1 MQFTITGRVGS
12 AGSIRFVAAGDELY
26 SGRVAGRDIL
36 QFSLVVDRHLSDE
49 DDKLYEPDW
58 VEVRLFNGLAK
69 ESKDSIV
76 PGAQVVVMGNRI
88 QSVGYAGKDTD
99 GRGIPFLAKTVVYG
113 SEVMVVPPSGYF
125 DLLKKAGQIA
135 FGRID
140 AIMAE
145 RGIEKVSVP
154 YRVSASVSYTE
165 AMQYARRYVGN
176 GTRGSGPRYRIDRYI
191 KSLNQ
196 AGITASGISL
206 FDLGSGP
213 GTFSWALL
221 EWIAQR
227 RQPIDNLRLV
237 GLDHSAAMNAAALD
251 IYAGIQQGM
260 ISVPPMQCY
269 SSAPEL
275 IRHIRRLPSEQS
287 HYLITLG
294 YVLAGNHESAEM
306 LETFT
311 EIISAVVAKAKRSGQ
326 RCTLVVCDTETT
338 SESHY
343 RLEPGWDKLVSRLE
357 NAGIEILSSNEVSE
371 GTRVANLA

>member
-1 MQFTITGRVGS
+1 MIVPADFHRL
-12 AGSIRFVAAGDELY
+12 EN
-26 SGRVAGRDIL
+26 AGR
-36 QFSLVVDRHLSDE
+36 
-49 DDKLYEPDW
+49 
-58 VEVRLFNGLAK
+58 
-69 ESKDSIV
+69 
-76 PGAQVVVMGNRI
+76 
-88 QSVGYAGKDTD
+88 
-99 GRGIPFLAKTVVYG
+99 
-113 SEVMVVPPSGYF
+113 
-125 DLLKKAGQIA
+125 IA
-135 FGRID
+135 FSRID
-140 AIMAE
+140 TIMAE

-154 YRVSASVSYTE
+154 YLVSADISYAE

-191 KSLNQ
+191 ASLNA
-196 AGITASGISL
+196 AGITASNISL

-237 GLDHSAAMNAAALD
+237 GLDHSTAMNSAALD

-260 ISVPPMQCY
+260 VSLPPMQCY

-275 IRHIRRLPSEQS
+275 IRHIQRIRRSEQA
-287 HYLITLG
+287 HYLIALG

-311 EIISAVVAKAKRSGQ
+311 EVISAVAAKAKSNGQ
-326 RCTLVVCDTETT
+326 RCTLVVCDTETIRK
-338 SESHY
+338 SRD
-343 RLEPGWDKLVSRLE
+343 RLEPGWVKLVDRLE
-357 NAGIEILSSNEVSE
+357 NAGIGILSSTKVSE